1 MKILLVSHKFPP
13 HALAGVEVYTYHL
26 AQELR
31 TRHQVVVFYRHDDR
45 HGPPFAEIDGE
56 TDGVPTHRV
65 SCNPD
70 GLRASVAGQFFDTFL
85 NRQIE
90 AAFARFLADFRPDL
104 VHFQHVMALS
114 ARLLPIARRAGVPA
128 VLTLHDFWFLCSNS
142 QLIWPDARTCR
153 GKALGLNCVRCAAAA
168 RFPSP
173 LVPWLR
179 PAVAPLF
186 LWRDRLV
193 KRAALQAGAFLA
205 PSHFLLEQY
214 RAAGFPAG
222 QLLDLDYG
230 LPVERIRRFPRLP
243 SDGRLRI
250 TFIGSLAWQKGVH
263 ILVEAFNGLP
273 HGVARLRI
281 WGDPTVFPAYAE
293 RLRRTLTHPDAQLM
307 GRLDNE
313 RVGEVLADSDLL
325 VVPSL
330 WYENSPL
337 VILEARAA
345 GVPVVVSGHGAL
357 VEKVRHEV
365 DGLHFPP
372 GDVPALR
379 ATLHRLLDE
388 PDLLPRLRAG
398 VRPPTD
404 IAGHARQVEAIYR
417 QFVPSTRSGPPLL
430 TTAVG

>member
-114 ARLLPIARRAGVPA
+114 ARLLPIARGAGVPA

-230 LPVERIRRFPRLP
+230 LPVERIRRFPASRPMAGCALP
-243 SDGRLRI
+243 SSVRWPGKRGS
-250 TFIGSLAWQKGVH
+250 TFWLKPSTACRTGSPGCASGA
-263 ILVEAFNGLP
+263 I
-273 HGVARLRI
+273 
-281 WGDPTVFPAYAE
+281 
-293 RLRRTLTHPDAQLM
+293 RR
-307 GRLDNE
+307 
-313 RVGEVLADSDLL
+313 S
-325 VVPSL
+325 
-330 WYENSPL
+330 
-337 VILEARAA
+337 
-345 GVPVVVSGHGAL
+345 
-357 VEKVRHEV
+357 
-365 DGLHFPP
+365 FPP
-372 GDVPALR
+372 TPNGCAAPS
-379 ATLHRLLDE
+379 
-388 PDLLPRLRAG
+388 
-398 VRPPTD
+398 PT
-404 IAGHARQVEAIYR
+404 
-417 QFVPSTRSGPPLL
+417 PMPN
-430 TTAVG
+430 